1 MATRFVNERV
11 LWFVVGEE
19 EREKGRQ
26 GRKARPQR
34 SMVVGFPGVPVR
46 IQSKQANQKTNER
59 SNSKKTMK
67 RKKQIP
73 RMTRN
78 SLCPHFE
85 KIWGF
90 PLGSSTTLTPLVS
103 TFSYPLLVPA
113 G

>member
-11 LWFVVGEE
+11 LWFVVREE
-19 EREKGRQ
+19 ETEGRQ
-26 GRKARPQR
+26 AGRHSHGDP
-34 SMVVGFPGVPVR
+34 MVGFQESPSESN
-46 IQSKQANQKTNER
+46 QSRPIKKTNER

-73 RMTRN
+73 KCTRN

-103 TFSYPLLVPA
+103 TFSYPLLVPT